1 MRYAAALGLAVLA
14 GCGSGGE
21 GRAESPLII
30 VSATLAPDHSAAAV
44 TYWEDGKP
52 THVRVRPDQLGSETF
67 RSLLIHELA
76 HAVGVP
82 GHLGVGCYLYENA
95 GWMEPGD
102 PPCDEEREAVEGRA
116 GTYEVEVVGD
126 SALFGDVLFATN
138 FWRYWTNE
146 RVNFVFTD

>member
-21 GRAESPLII
+21 GRAESPRII
-30 VSATLAPDHSAAAV
+30 VSVTLAPDHSAAAV
-44 TYWEDGKP
+44 TYWETGEP

-67 RSLLIHELA
+67 RSVLIHELA

-95 GWMEPGD
+95 GLMEPGEA
-102 PPCDEEREAVEGRA
+102 PCEEERLAVEGRA
-116 GTYEVEVVGD
+116 GTYTVEVVGD
-126 SALFGDVLFATN
+126 SALFSDVLFACS
-138 FWRYWTNE
+138 FWEFWSSGAVE
-146 RVNFVFTD
+146 FVFAE

>member
-1 MRYAAALGLAVLA
+1 MRSIAVLGLGVLV

-21 GRAESPLII
+21 GRAESPRII
-30 VSATLAPDHSAAAV
+30 VSVTLAPDHSAAAV
-44 TYWEDGKP
+44 TYWETGEP

-67 RSLLIHELA
+67 RSVLIHELA

-116 GTYEVEVVGD
+116 GVYEVEVVGD
-126 SALFGDVLFATN
+126 SALFADVAFACE
-138 FWRYWTNE
+138 FWRFWTGD
-146 RVNFVFTD
+146 RVRFVFAE